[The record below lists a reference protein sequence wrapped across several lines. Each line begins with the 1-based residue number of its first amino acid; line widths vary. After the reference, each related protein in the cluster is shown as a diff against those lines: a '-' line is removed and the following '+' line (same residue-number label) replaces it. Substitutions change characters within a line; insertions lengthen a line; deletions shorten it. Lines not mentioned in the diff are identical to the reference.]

1 MGNARMIHPKINF
14 DEIEGTSVSAGE
26 IWQVFVFK
34 SDAVTDS
41 EFARCLGDLKQ
52 SISSNPS
59 VQISAG
65 IEIAKRGQNKSI
77 GILLKEAVRFD
88 ASYIPNL
95 ISIFSKS
102 DTSLLY
108 SDYRIESKTR
118 LIDIQL
124 PAWSPIRFESID
136 YLGRV
141 LAFEMDKLNFSDAD
155 EVTSNE
161 LVRRTLDEQL
171 RISRL
176 PRFSYT
182 GMGFESDLNHSTFE
196 DRQANS
202 ISIVI
207 PTKGLSDQAS
217 SLLERCISK
226 LSKQTWSKELEL
238 IVVVDTGYEK
248 SVLDRVKKLCPPA
261 WSFKLV
267 EFNEDFNFSQKC
279 NVGARAASGE
289 VLIFL
294 NDDVEI
300 ISEDAISKLADLSL
314 RDGVGAVGSQ
324 LKFPDGS
331 IQHGGITLQDVKPR
345 NSYLDQFPHSTFTG
359 DLEVSHEVSAVTGA
373 CLAISKSNFELCGGW
388 NEELHNSYND
398 VDLCLR
404 LNHMGLQT
412 VIRNDLEVLHH
423 ESVTR
428 DATFDE
434 ESFAKL
440 KSLWPADLDGEKY
453 LRSHE
458 ALGIGYQ
465 GIWGMNKQQRVDLSG
480 KYFQYLFHLLKNKGL
495 ISTLGAFFSI
505 VSGKTSNL
513 LQAESKSYL

>member
-14 DEIEGTSVSAGE
+14 DEIEGTGVSASE
-26 IWQVFVFK
+26 IWQVCVFK
-34 SDAVTDS
+34 TDEVTDS
-41 EFARCLGDLKQ
+41 EFVRCLGDLKQ
-52 SISSNPS
+52 SISSNPN

-65 IEIAKRGQNKSI
+65 IEIAKRDQNKSI
-77 GILLKEAVRFD
+77 GILLKEAVRFE

-108 SDYRIESKTR
+108 SDYRIESE
-118 LIDIQL
+118 ISVIEIHL

-141 LAFEMDKLNFSDAD
+141 LAFEMDRLNFSEGVA
-155 EVTSNE
+155 VTSNE
-161 LVRRTLDEQL
+161 LVRRALDDQL

-182 GMGFESDLNHSTFE
+182 AMEFVPGLKHSNFEN
-196 DRQANS
+196 RQANS
-202 ISIVI
+202 ISVVI
-207 PTKGLSDQAS
+207 PTKGLFDQTS

-226 LSKQTWSKELEL
+226 LIKQTWSKELEL
-238 IVVVDTGYEK
+238 IVVVDIGYEK
-248 SVLDRVKKLCPPA
+248 SVLDRVKKLCPPE

-267 EFNEDFNFSQKC
+267 EFNEDFNFSRKC

-294 NDDVEI
+294 NDDVEV
-300 ISEDAISKLADLSL
+300 ISKDAISKLADLSL

-331 IQHGGITLQDVKPR
+331 IQHAGITLQNIKPR

-359 DLEVSHEVSAVTGA
+359 DLEVSHEVSSVTGA
-373 CLAISKSNFELCGGW
+373 CLVISKRNFDFCGGW

-412 VIRNDLEVLHH
+412 VIRNDLEVLHY

-428 DATFDE
+428 DASFDE

-440 KSLWPADLDGEKY
+440 KSLWPADLGNEQY
-453 LRSHE
+453 LRSPE

-465 GIWGMNKQQRVDLSG
+465 GTWGINKDLRVELSG
-480 KYFQYLFHLLKNKGL
+480 KYFQYLLHLLKNRGL
-495 ISTLGAFFSI
+495 IRTFDAFSRRI
-505 VSGKTSNL
+505 SGKTSNL
-513 LQAESKSYL
+513 LRSEFKSYL

>member
-1 MGNARMIHPKINF
+1 MGNVRMIHPKINF
-14 DEIEGTSVSAGE
+14 DEIEGTRVSASE
-26 IWQVFVFK
+26 IWQVCVFK
-34 SDAVTDS
+34 TDAVTDS

-52 SISSNPS
+52 YISSNPN

-65 IEIAKRGQNKSI
+65 TEIAKREQNKSI

-108 SDYRIESKTR
+108 SDYRIESKTS

-141 LAFEMDKLNFSDAD
+141 LAFDMGGLNFSDHD
-155 EVTSNE
+155 TVTSNE
-161 LVRRTLDEQL
+161 LVRRALDKQL

-182 GMGFESDLNHSTFE
+182 AMGFESDLNHSIFE
-196 DRQANS
+196 NNHANS
-202 ISIVI
+202 ISVVI
-207 PTKGLSDQAS
+207 PTKGLSDQTS

-226 LSKQTWSKELEL
+226 LSRQSWSKELEL
-238 IVVVDTGYEK
+238 IVVVDIGYEK

-261 WSFKLV
+261 WRFKLV
-267 EFNEDFNFSQKC
+267 EFNEDFNFSRKC

-300 ISEDAISKLADLSL
+300 ISEDAMLKLADLSL

-373 CLAISKSNFELCGGW
+373 CLAISKSNFDVCGGW

-404 LNHMGLQT
+404 LNDMGLQT
-412 VIRNDLEVLHH
+412 VIRNDLDVLHH
-423 ESVTR
+423 ESVSR
-428 DATFDE
+428 DAGFDE

-440 KSLWPADLDGEKY
+440 KSLWPADLGNEPY
-453 LRSHE
+453 LRSPE

-465 GIWGMNKQQRVDLSG
+465 GTWGINKDSRVELSG
-480 KYFQYLFHLLKNKGL
+480 KYFQYLLHSLKTRG
-495 ISTLGAFFSI
+495 IIRTIDAFSRRI
-505 VSGKTSNL
+505 SGKTSNL
-513 LQAESKSYL
+513 LRSEFKSYL

>member
-14 DEIEGTSVSAGE
+14 DEIEGTSVSAAE

-41 EFARCLGDLKQ
+41 EFVRCLGDLKQ
-52 SISSNPS
+52 SYSSYPN

-65 IEIAKRGQNKSI
+65 IEIAKQEENKSI
-77 GILLKEAVRFD
+77 GILLKEAVQLE

-108 SDYRIESKTR
+108 SDFRIESKTS
-118 LIDIQL
+118 LIDIHL
-124 PAWSPIRFESID
+124 SAWSPIRFESTD
-136 YLGRV
+136 YLGPV
-141 LAFEMDKLNFSDAD
+141 LAFDIGRFNFSDGDA
-155 EVTSNE
+155 VTSNE
-161 LVRRTLDEQL
+161 LVRRAVDKQL

-182 GMGFESDLNHSTFE
+182 AMGFALNLNHSTFE
-196 DRQANS
+196 DRKANS
-202 ISIVI
+202 ISVVI
-207 PTKGLSDQAS
+207 PTKGLSDQTS

-226 LSKQTWSKELEL
+226 LSKQTCSKELEL
-238 IVVVDTGYEK
+238 IVVIDIGYEK

-300 ISEDAISKLADLSL
+300 ISEDAILKLADLSL

-428 DATFDE
+428 DASFDE

-440 KSLWPADLDGEKY
+440 KSIWPADLGNEQY
-453 LRSHE
+453 LRSPE
-458 ALGIGYQ
+458 ALGVSYQ
-465 GIWGMNKQQRVDLSG
+465 GNWGMNKGLRLELSG
-480 KYFQYLFHLLKNKGL
+480 KNFRYLLHLLKTHGPVRTIGA
-495 ISTLGAFFSI
+495 ISRRI
-505 VSGKTSNL
+505 IGKTANL
-513 LQAESKSYL
+513 LRLESKSYL

>member
-14 DEIEGTSVSAGE
+14 DEIEGTRVSATE
-26 IWQVFVFK
+26 IWQVCVFK
-34 SDAVTDS
+34 TDAVTDS
-41 EFARCLGDLKQ
+41 EFARCLGYLKQ
-52 SISSNPS
+52 SISSNPN

-65 IEIAKRGQNKSI
+65 IEIAKRDQNKSI

-88 ASYIPNL
+88 ASYIANL

-102 DTSLLY
+102 DTCLLY
-108 SDYRIESKTR
+108 SDYRFESKTS

-124 PAWSPIRFESID
+124 PAWSPIRYESID
-136 YLGRV
+136 YLGQV
-141 LAFEMDKLNFSDAD
+141 LAFDMGRLNFSDGGA
-155 EVTSNE
+155 VTSNE
-161 LVRRTLDEQL
+161 LVRRALFEQL

-176 PRFSYT
+176 PRFSYIA
-182 GMGFESDLNHSTFE
+182 MGFASDLNHSTFE
-196 DRQANS
+196 ELQANS
-202 ISIVI
+202 ISVVI
-207 PTKGLSDQAS
+207 PTKGLSDQTS

-238 IVVVDTGYEK
+238 IVVADIGYEK
-248 SVLDRVKKLCPPA
+248 NVLDRVKELCPSE
-261 WSFKLV
+261 WSLKLV
-267 EFNEDFNFSQKC
+267 EFNEDFNFSRKC

-300 ISEDAISKLADLSL
+300 ISENAISKLADLSL
-314 RDGVGAVGSQ
+314 CDGVGAVGSQ
-324 LKFPDGS
+324 LKFADGS

-345 NSYLDQFPHSTFTG
+345 NSFLDQFPHSTFTG

-373 CLAISKSNFELCGGW
+373 CLAISKSNFDMCGGW

-404 LNHMGLQT
+404 LNDMGLRT
-412 VIRNDLEVLHH
+412 VMRNDLEILHH

-428 DATFDE
+428 DASFDE

-440 KSLWPADLDGEKY
+440 KSLWPADLGNEQY
-453 LRSHE
+453 LRSPE

-465 GIWGMNKQQRVDLSG
+465 GIWGMNNVLRVELSG
-480 KYFQYLFHLLKNKGL
+480 RYFQYLFHLLKTHGIVRTIKA
-495 ISTLGAFFSI
+495 ISRRI
-505 VSGKTSNL
+505 SGKTSNL
-513 LQAESKSYL
+513 LRFESKSYL